1 MLAAATATPAR
12 DRVIAWNLTDVA
24 AAGMLLLLATALRL
38 FFFTGLSGSDDTV
51 YAIRGLETWL
61 DQWVPSDY
69 AGDLRYGVNLPI
81 AAFVTVLGPGAAGIH
96 AWALLCSL
104 GEIAL
109 VFIVAHRLW
118 GRGPAVLAALA
129 MAVTPLHI
137 HAGGRALA
145 DAPLAFFI
153 SLSFAAFLFAERTG
167 RSWLYWLAG
176 LAIGFTWWIKPH
188 AIVFAGAFGIYVLLV
203 RTWRWQWLLVM
214 AGCAIAIG
222 LEFTLFAVKFGDPFY
237 ALKSMVHGIDR
248 NFVRQDAPW
257 GDHAAFYYF
266 RQMFLDGRDMGMVPL
281 FSAAAAIAILVR
293 RSARPLAAGG
303 YALFWG
309 AALLC
314 IFSFMPYTLSPFKLI
329 PKQDN
334 YALMF
339 FGPVGLLAGYG
350 LALIR
355 PIAAR
360 GVAIAALV
368 ITSLTLAALPQHQVH
383 TKLALLDVPTD
394 FVRAHPEMTVY
405 VPEHAIN
412 LMRAAQLQLGKPESP
427 ANAHRL
433 GEVLAARPPVPAR
446 PAGDAIVFLHPAWP
460 EVVKSGSLD
469 KAARGFG
476 CLEPVEDIP
485 VRVHGFGVGVVAAI
499 DALRARLP
507 GFIARHLAF
516 TDRLHEPPPVRVF
529 RWPARCDVSVA
540 SR

>member
-1 MLAAATATPAR
+1 MPPAAAATPAGDR
-12 DRVIAWNLTDVA
+12 DIGWTAADVA
-24 AAGMLLLLATALRL
+24 AAAALLALAAALRL

-51 YAIRGLETWL
+51 YTIRGLETWRGL
-61 DQWVPSDY
+61 WLPSDY

-81 AAFVTVLGPGAAGIH
+81 AGFVSLFGPGLAGIH
-96 AWALLCSL
+96 TWALLCSL
-104 GEIAL
+104 GEIAVIFL
-109 VFIVAHRLW
+109 VALRLW
-118 GRGPAVLAALA
+118 GRSAAVLAALA
-129 MAVTPLHI
+129 IAVTPLHI

-153 SLSFAAFLFAERTG
+153 SLSFASFLFAERTG
-167 RSWLYWLAG
+167 RAWLYGLTG

-188 AIVFAGAFGIYVLLV
+188 AIVFAGAFGIYVLLA
-203 RTWRWQWLLVM
+203 RKWRWQWLLIM
-214 AGCAIAIG
+214 AGCASAIG
-222 LEFTLFAVKFGDPFY
+222 MEFALFAAKFGDPFY

-281 FSAAAAIAILVR
+281 LSAAAAVAIVAR
-293 RSARPLAAGG
+293 RHERSLTAGR

-309 AALLC
+309 LALLC

-350 LALIR
+350 LTLIR
-355 PIAAR
+355 PLPVR
-360 GVAIAALV
+360 GIAIAAAIV
-368 ITSLTLAALPQHQVH
+368 TSVTLAALPQHQVH
-383 TKLALLDVPTD
+383 TKLALLDVPTSY
-394 FVRAHPEMTVY
+394 VRAHPEMTVY

-412 LMRAAQLQLGKPESP
+412 LMRVSQLQVGQSESSP
-427 ANAHRL
+427 NAHRL
-433 GEVLAARPPVPAR
+433 GEVLTAGAAPVR

-469 KAARGFG
+469 AAVRAFG
-476 CLEPVEDIP
+476 CLEPIEDMP
-485 VRVHGFGVGVVAAI
+485 VRVSGFGVRVVAAI

-507 GFIARHLAF
+507 GLIARHLAF

-529 RWPARCDVSVA
+529 RWAAQCNRSVA
-540 SR
+540 SQ